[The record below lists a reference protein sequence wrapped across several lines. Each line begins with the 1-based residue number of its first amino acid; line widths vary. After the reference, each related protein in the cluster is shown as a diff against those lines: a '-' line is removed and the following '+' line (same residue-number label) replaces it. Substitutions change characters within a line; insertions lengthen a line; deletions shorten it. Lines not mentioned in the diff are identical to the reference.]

1 MDESAQESKLTIVT
15 DDPLSKSSVP
25 DNNKTEW
32 VKFDDEEN
40 VVKSD
45 VQNEKVN
52 RNNCLLFAQALMEF
66 VKKKIN

>member
-25 DNNKTEW
+25 DNNKKEW

-40 VVKSD
+40 VKSD

-52 RNNCLLFAQALMEF
+52 RNECVLFAQSLMEF
-66 VKKKIN
+66 

>member
-1 MDESAQESKLTIVT
+1 MDESAQESKLTIIT

-25 DNNKTEW
+25 DNNKKEW

-40 VVKSD
+40 VKSD

-52 RNNCLLFAQALMEF
+52 RNECVLFAQSLMEF
-66 VKKKIN
+66 

>member
-1 MDESAQESKLTIVT
+1 MDESAQDSKLTRVT

-25 DNNKTEW
+25 DNKKEW

-40 VVKSD
+40 VKSD

-52 RNNCLLFAQALMEF
+52 RNNACCLHKLSWNLKFSMTE
-66 VKKKIN
+66 